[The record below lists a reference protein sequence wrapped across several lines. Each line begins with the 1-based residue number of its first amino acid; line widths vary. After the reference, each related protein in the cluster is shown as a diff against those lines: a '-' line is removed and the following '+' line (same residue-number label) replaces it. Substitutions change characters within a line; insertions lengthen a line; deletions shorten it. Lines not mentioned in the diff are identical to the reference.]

1 MAGYSDFSFTALWAR
16 VGGAADAALKASGN
30 APRGVVVDLPEG
42 ERTALAAQ
50 VAPFTAELEA
60 LRVQTLAEVDRR
72 ARFLVPLVG
81 GGAFIALLVAG
92 QGAGQAV
99 IFGTLAALCGWFLA
113 MGNRATTYQT
123 AVKSR
128 FANVTSGHLSGFE
141 HVVAPQTDLARLSG
155 WRLLPKVLAA
165 TTTDRITGQRDGRSL
180 SLSEMSIDYATRVN
194 RSTTGSTSDHGI
206 SVTVVEV
213 ASGTVDDALI
223 TLTPLDAPWRL
234 RSLQENISN
243 LSVVTTD
250 DAEFDAAY
258 TVRLGVATDA
268 RLLTPALR
276 TAILGLEKSAPA
288 GRPYLVYM
296 PGYLAVLFPTKLV
309 DIAFHVPPYW
319 VPLDADG
326 LLAQFASDLAV
337 KNALINSVL
346 ALPDGS
352 DTR

>member
-1 MAGYSDFSFTALWAR
+1 M
-16 VGGAADAALKASGN
+16 
-30 APRGVVVDLPEG
+30 
-42 ERTALAAQ
+42 
-50 VAPFTAELEA
+50 
-60 LRVQTLAEVDRR
+60 
-72 ARFLVPLVG
+72 FL
-81 GGAFIALLVAG
+81 ALLVAG
-92 QGAGQAV
+92 QGAGPAV
-99 IFGTLAALCGWFLA
+99 IFGALAALCGWFLA
-113 MGNRATTYQT
+113 MGNRASNYQT

-128 FANVTSGHLSGFE
+128 FAKITSGHLSGFE
-141 HVVAPQTDLARLSG
+141 HVLAPETDLERLRG
-155 WRLLPKVLAA
+155 WRLFPKVLAA

-180 SLSEMSIDYATRVN
+180 SLSEMSIDYAVRLN

-213 ASGTVDDALI
+213 ASRAVDDALVA
-223 TLTPLDAPWRL
+223 LTPQDAPWRL
-234 RSLQENISN
+234 RSLQENISG

-268 RLLTPALR
+268 RVLTPALR

-288 GRPYLVYM
+288 GRPYLVFM

-319 VPLDADG
+319 VPLDPDG

-337 KNALINSVL
+337 KNALINAVL
-346 ALPDGS
+346 ALPDG
-352 DTR
+352 D